1 MKIRLH
7 AYIRFLLIGLLL
19 VSAGMSIL
27 SQAAYGASGDLAMD
41 DSSVWF
47 SSSQFLEGQS
57 VRIWASVQNNSPSDL
72 LGSVRFTSKDGTIDS
87 DQAIS
92 ALAGKT
98 DEVFVDWIPPSYGEY
113 VITVTV
119 IPWDGTSDNP
129 DNNVVQKSV
138 YVEQDTDRDGV
149 ANISDADQDG
159 DGVSNEEDA
168 FPLTYSESEDTD
180 GDGQGNNADADDD
193 NDGTSDSEDQLP
205 EDPNYTKDQDGDG
218 IPDEEDEDSDGDGL
232 SNEQESQV
240 GTEENNADSDG
251 DGSTD
256 GVDVFPTNSSESQDT
271 DHDGTGD
278 KSDTDL
284 DGDGAENGND
294 VDPYDPAP
302 SAEANQDVIITDVGE
317 EVLLDGSTSKD
328 DTHIVKYIW
337 EVGESTL
344 EGAVISVPFDS
355 TGLQV
360 ATLTVFDEKGQT
372 DSTKVKVRVF
382 DYSFLLQATA
392 FSVLLLLLAFALI
405 TRYTRPAPKKIS
417 KKSSKKNI

>member
-1 MKIRLH
+1 MEIRF
-7 AYIRFLLIGLLL
+7 YTRIRFLLISLLL
-19 VSAGMSIL
+19 TFV
-27 SQAAYGASGDLAMD
+27 AAPVYAASGDLAMED
-41 DSSVWF
+41 ASVWF
-47 SSSQFLEGQS
+47 SSSQFLEGQN

-72 LGSVRFTSKDGTIDS
+72 LGSVRFTSKDGIIDS

-98 DEVFVDWIPPSYGEY
+98 DEVFVDWTPPSYGEY

-119 IPWDGTSDNP
+119 IPWDGSSDNP

-149 ANISDADQDG
+149 ANTSDSDKDG

-180 GDGQGNNADADDD
+180 GDGQGNNADTDDD
-193 NDGTSDSEDQLP
+193 NDGTPDSEDQLP
-205 EDPNYTKDQDGDG
+205 EDPEYTKDQDGDG

-232 SNEQESQV
+232 SNEQEAQV

-256 GVDVFPTNSSESQDT
+256 GVDVFPTDSSESQDT
-271 DHDGTGD
+271 DQDGTGD
-278 KSDTDL
+278 NSDTDL
-284 DGDGAENGND
+284 DGDGAENSSD

-302 SAEANQDVIITDVGE
+302 SAEANQDVIIADVGE
-317 EVLLDGSTSKD
+317 EVLLDGSTSED
-328 DTHIVKYIW
+328 DTHIVKYLW
-337 EVGESTL
+337 EVGGNAL
-344 EGAVISVPFDS
+344 DGAVVRVPFDS
-355 TGLQV
+355 TGLQI
-360 ATLTVFDEKGQT
+360 ATLTVFDEKGQS

-405 TRYTRPAPKKIS
+405 SRYTRPAPKKIS
-417 KKSSKKNI
+417 KKSPKKNA